1 MYTNSKRSM
10 HPTDVIARIMVW
22 PVATVPGEAS
32 LLEVAESLA
41 ADGIGAIGVV
51 ENGHLAGVV
60 SERDVVTH
68 LAQGAN
74 PEHVTAADVMST
86 DLVTAHPNDQILD
99 AARRMVDAQIR
110 HLPVVEDDKI
120 AGFVSMRDLFEVLI
134 DVASHEEDVVV
145 VPSGTR
151 VVVRQE

>member
-1 MYTNSKRSM
+1 MYASSKRSM
-10 HPTDVIARIMVW
+10 HPTDAIARIMVW

-60 SERDVVTH
+60 SERDIVTH

-74 PEHVTAADVMST
+74 PEHVTAADVMTT
-86 DLVTAHPNDQILD
+86 DLVTARPNDQILD
-99 AARRMVDAQIR
+99 AAQRMFQAEVR
-110 HLPVVEDDKI
+110 HLPVIEEDKI
-120 AGFVSMRDLFEVLI
+120 AGFVSMRDIFEVLI
-134 DVASHEEDVVV
+134 DVASHEEDIVV

-151 VVVRQE
+151 VLVRLE